1 MINVFIINKNIDY
14 SVKLLNSFSNS
25 HSNIRI
31 ANISNSIE
39 DLYDLISNNN
49 FDIILLDFKLLSDTK
64 LDSCTQN
71 FIEKHKKVIIILFDN
86 IKQMSQYAGYIG
98 VLKDNFNDLLNKILK
113 ICSKKP
119 ESKIIK
125 NRIKRELEYLG
136 YNPNHLGTNY
146 IAEIIYIVY
155 CTNFEGSLEKQIYPY
170 VAKTH
175 HKTVNTIKC
184 NVINATSLMVCECPE
199 DKLLDYLGKY
209 SYLKPGP
216 KTIIYTIINKL

>member
-1 MINVFIINKNIDY
+1 MINVFIIDKNIDY

-25 HSNIRI
+25 NSNVRI
-31 ANISNSIE
+31 ANISNSME

-49 FDIILLDFKLLSDTK
+49 FDIILLDYKLLSDSS
-64 LDSCTQN
+64 LDECTQN
-71 FIEKHKKVIIILFDN
+71 FIEKHKKVIIIMFDN
-86 IKQMSQYAGYIG
+86 IKQMNKNSEYIG
-98 VLKDNFNDLLNKILK
+98 VLKNNFNDLLNKILE

-155 CTNFEGSLEKQIYPY
+155 CTNFEGSLEKKIYPY
-170 VAKTH
+170 VAKSH
-175 HKTVNTIKC
+175 NKTVNTIKC
-184 NVINATSLMVCECPE
+184 NIINATTLMFCECPE
-199 DKLLDYLGKY
+199 ERLLTYLGKY

>member
-1 MINVFIINKNIDY
+1 MINIFIIDKNVEY

-25 HSNIRI
+25 NSNVRI
-31 ANISNSIE
+31 ANIANSVEEI
-39 DLYDLISNNN
+39 YNLINNNN
-49 FDIILLDFKLLSDTK
+49 FDIILLDYKILSHTK
-64 LDSCTQN
+64 LDLCTQN
-71 FIEKHKKVIIILFDN
+71 FIQKHKKVIIVLFDN
-86 IKQMSQYAGYIG
+86 IKQMNQNTEYIG
-98 VLKDNFNDLLNKILK
+98 ALKNNFNDLLNKILK

-170 VAKTH
+170 VAAAH
-175 HKTVNTIKC
+175 NKTVNTIKC

-199 DKLLDYLGKY
+199 DRLLSYLGKY